1 MLARLVLLAAAMLLC
16 APYAQEFPAMKVE

>member
-1 MLARLVLLAAAMLLC
+1 MLARLVLPAAAMLLC